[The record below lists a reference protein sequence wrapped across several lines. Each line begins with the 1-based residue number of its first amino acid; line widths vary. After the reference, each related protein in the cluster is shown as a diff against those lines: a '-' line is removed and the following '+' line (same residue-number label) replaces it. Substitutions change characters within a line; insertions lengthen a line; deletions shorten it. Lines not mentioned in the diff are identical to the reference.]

1 MNKDKMS
8 FIERYEQLQK
18 EKQFEQQLKDQPLFE
33 DELSVLGYDVVSRNN
48 DMVKDLRDRGLIV
61 RRPYPTLQEFV
72 EQAKGYVV
80 KQSAL
85 FQMERDE
92 FRTVRQSGALNGK
105 VEIYNDL
112 DDNRVPLHYKY
123 QSQQHNGKY
132 ESRQTGG
139 SQMVNVAYETLNE
152 QESEANAMAIRN
164 VQISYDKAR
173 QEIDFILN
181 NLEAVA
187 NGSVN
192 TQYHDSVGRE

>member
-1 MNKDKMS
+1 
-8 FIERYEQLQK
+8 
-18 EKQFEQQLKDQPLFE
+18 
-33 DELSVLGYDVVSRNN
+33 
-48 DMVKDLRDRGLIV
+48 
-61 RRPYPTLQEFV
+61 
-72 EQAKGYVV
+72 
-80 KQSAL
+80 
-85 FQMERDE
+85 MERDE
-92 FRTVRQSGALNGK
+92 FRSVRQSGALNGK

-164 VQISYDKAR
+164 VVISHDKAR